1 MKEIHLK
8 EGPFI
13 KSSLKTKNIFRNI
26 FIALIPLIIY
36 AIYKNGIVVYQNT
49 KNINDLFKPIVLI
62 ITSSLV
68 SIISEYISGRKE
80 SKNILIDIKEKSSF
94 LTGLIVSLMLP
105 VNIPVYIPIVVI
117 FVVIFIKNILSKK
130 INTQLFNPIALSLFI
145 IFLILNFTSG
155 INFLNNYEKNSIKND
170 PFNLVLKGS
179 TEELNK
185 IGELS
190 DYFVGN
196 VPTALGVSLAL
207 VLVGFIYLMYKK
219 SVKWRVTI
227 SYLLTL
233 FLIIT
238 FIGFVKGE
246 DFSLSLIKL
255 LIYNIIYIGVFIV
268 SETYNSPTTP
278 VSEVLYGI
286 IVGFL
291 SVIFELLL
299 ALPYGI
305 FLSILLANL
314 FIPSLDFLGARIS
327 LKDYN

>member
-13 KSSLKTKNIFRNI
+13 KSNLKTKNIFKNI

-49 KNINDLFKPIVLI
+49 KNINDLFKPIILI

-68 SIISEYISGRKE
+68 SITSEYISGRKE
-80 SKNILIDIKEKSSF
+80 NKNILIDIKEKSSF
-94 LTGLIVSLMLP
+94 LIGLIISLMLP
-105 VNIPVYIPIVVI
+105 VNIPIYIPLIVI
-117 FVVIFIKNILSKK
+117 FIAIFIKNILSKK
-130 INTQLFNPIALSLFI
+130 INTQIFNPIALALFT

-155 INFLNNYEKNSIKND
+155 ISFLNNYEKNNIEND
-170 PFNLVLKGS
+170 PFNLVLTGP
-179 TEELNK
+179 TEEINK
-185 IGELS
+185 IGNLS
-190 DYFVGN
+190 DYFIGN
-196 VPTALGVSLAL
+196 VPTALGTSSVL
-207 VLVGFIYLMYKK
+207 VLIGFIYLICKK
-219 SVKWRVTI
+219 SIKWRVTF

-233 FLIIT
+233 FLVIT

-246 DFSLSLIKL
+246 DFNFSLIKL

-278 VSEVLYGI
+278 ISEVLYGI
-286 IVGFL
+286 IVAFL
-291 SVIFELLL
+291 SIVFELLS
-299 ALPYGI
+299 LPYGL

-314 FIPSLDFLGARIS
+314 FIPSLDFLGARIN